1 MKKRK
6 RPFALLAFAAAF
18 CLAFTGCGSDDDDDD
33 DESEAKKPKAS
44 ITVSDDESDPD
55 EGSEQDESSKE
66 ISPDSGNGTESLA
79 DTQQDSQPDESK
91 EESVPDQSAPDSS
104 APDSAPD
111 SVPDIPQGVAITD
124 KDIIGT
130 WTAIEVNS
138 RGNVTKPM
146 EGVVNGYFYDDHTGG
161 LENTKNDEWEDFE
174 WKISDTTVTLDQD
187 GEAVSGSV
195 KADGTLVIGNDK
207 SVITFKKL
215 GSSTKKRG
223 GDSSTPDKP
232 VVPSKGDKLTES
244 AVIGH
249 WKSTALY
256 SDGEMH
262 YDDDPTYGE
271 IIVELLK
278 MDIQSGGKGTV
289 TSAGD
294 SEDLEWSIKGDKLE
308 LTVDGESIYAI
319 SSNGQLLID
328 FDEDGST
335 VVYLDKVK

>member
-6 RPFALLAFAAAF
+6 RPFALLAFAAAL
-18 CLAFTGCGSDDDDDD
+18 CMAFTGCGSDDDDDD

-91 EESVPDQSAPDSS
+91 EESVPDLSVPDS
-104 APDSAPD
+104 SAPD

-174 WKISDTTVTLDQD
+174 WKISDTPVPLDQD

-249 WKSTALY
+249 WKSTAIY